1 MIAIQGNVELRLDDG
16 GSCSGQELSFGITIV
31 LFCAFEAF
39 QVAGG
44 DDFL

>member
-16 GSCSGQELSFGITIV
+16 SWSGQELSFGITIV
-31 LFCAFEAF
+31 LFCALEAF

-44 DDFL
+44 NDFL